1 MQQPHEECD
10 LLPMQRQALAHGIA
24 RWTKANHRLETS
36 VHGLLLVRYE
46 APTQPNSCVYEP
58 CICLVAQG
66 AKRVMLGDD
75 EYVYDANHYLI
86 SSVGLPVVAN
96 VVETSP
102 EVPLLGLAL
111 KLDMHMLAQMMVD
124 SNLPISHP
132 VVRPVTRTGRSGR
145 GMRVSEVSMPLLN
158 AFQRLLDL
166 LDSPQDVPVLSPLI
180 HKEILYRLLVGEQ
193 GHYLRQ
199 LVSTGSHGFQIARAI
214 DWLKKNFIQPLKVD
228 SLARQIGMSTS
239 TFHYHFR
246 AMTSMSPLQYQ
257 KWMRLH
263 EARRLMFMEHL
274 DATSAAFQVGY
285 ESPSQFSREYRR
297 QFGTPPL
304 RDIKNLYSSQPA
316 SPSAK
321 SATA

>member
-1 MQQPHEECD
+1 MKPQPEKQCD
-10 LLPMQRQALAHGIA
+10 LLHVQRQILARSIA
-24 RWTKANHRLETS
+24 RWTENNPRFEAD
-36 VHGLLLVRYE
+36 VPGLLLVRYE
-46 APTQPNSCVYEP
+46 APTQPTSGVYEP

-66 AKRVMLGDD
+66 AKRVMLGGE

-96 VVETSP
+96 VVEASP
-102 EVPLLGLAL
+102 EKPLLGLAL
-111 KLDMHMLAQMMVD
+111 KLDMRMLAQMMVD
-124 SNLPISHP
+124 SNLPAPRS
-132 VVRPVTRTGRSGR
+132 GRSER
-145 GMRVSEVSMPLLN
+145 GMRVSEVSAQLLS

-166 LDSPQDVPVLSPLI
+166 QQDPQDIAVLSPLV

-199 LVSTGSHGFQIARAI
+199 LVSAGSHGFQIARAI
-214 DWLKKNFIQPLKVD
+214 DWLKKNYVQPLKVD
-228 SLARQIGMSTS
+228 SLAKQIGMSTS

-246 AMTSMSPLQYQ
+246 AMTAMSPLQYQ

-263 EARRLMFMEHL
+263 EARRLMFMERL

-304 RDIKNLYSSQPA
+304 RDVKNLYTTQEASAA
-316 SPSAK
+316 SPADASFANV
-321 SATA
+321 TA

>member
-1 MQQPHEECD
+1 MHEQPHENCD
-10 LLPMQRQALAHGIA
+10 LLPIQRQALAHSIA
-24 RWTKANHRLETS
+24 RWTEANHRLDTS
-36 VHGLLLVRYE
+36 VPGLLLVRYE
-46 APTQPNSCVYEP
+46 APTQPASCMYEP

-75 EYVYDANHYLI
+75 EYVYDTNHYLI

-96 VVETSP
+96 VVEASP

-111 KLDMHMLAQMMVD
+111 RLDIHMLAQMLVD
-124 SNLPISHP
+124 NNLPVTRP
-132 VVRPVTRTGRSGR
+132 VVRAGCSGR

-166 LDSPQDVPVLSPLI
+166 LDNPQDVPVLSPLI
-180 HKEILYRLLVGEQ
+180 HKEILYRLLVSEQ

-199 LVSTGSHGFQIARAI
+199 LVSTGSHDFQIARAI
-214 DWLKKNFIQPLKVD
+214 DWLKNNFIQPLRVD
-228 SLARQIGMSTS
+228 SLAKQIGMSTS

-304 RDIKNLYSSQPA
+304 RDIKNLYSSQFA
-316 SPSAK
+316 KPSTE
-321 SATA
+321 SAIA

>member
-1 MQQPHEECD
+1 MQKHPHNECN
-10 LLPMQRQALAHGIA
+10 LLTIQRQALAHCIA
-24 RWTKANHRLETS
+24 RWTETNHRLDTCVPS
-36 VHGLLLVRYE
+36 LLLVRYE
-46 APTQPNSCVYEP
+46 APTRPTSCVYEP

-96 VVETSP
+96 VVEASP

-111 KLDMHMLAQMMVD
+111 KLDMPMLAQMLVD
-124 SNLPISHP
+124 SNLP
-132 VVRPVTRTGRSGR
+132 VTRPVARAGNSGR

-166 LDSPQDVPVLSPLI
+166 LDNPQDVPVLSPLI

-199 LVSTGSHGFQIARAI
+199 LVSAGSHVFQIAKAV
-214 DWLKKNFIQPLKVD
+214 DWLKNNFIQSLKVD

-274 DATSAAFQVGY
+274 DATSAAFRVGY

-304 RDIKNLYSSQPA
+304 RDIKNLYSNQPTD
-316 SPSAK
+316 PTTET
-321 SATA
+321 ATA

>member
-1 MQQPHEECD
+1 MPQQDKENCD
-10 LLPMQRQALAHGIA
+10 MLNIQRQALARNIA
-24 RWTKANHRLETS
+24 RQTEQNHRLETA
-36 VHGLLLVRYE
+36 VPGLVLVRYE
-46 APTQPNSCVYEP
+46 APTQPASCMYEP
-58 CICLVAQG
+58 TICLVAQG
-66 AKRVMLGDD
+66 AKRVMLGDE
-75 EYVYDANHYLI
+75 EYLYDANHYLI

-96 VVETSP
+96 VVEASP
-102 EVPLLGLAL
+102 EVPLLGMVL
-111 KLDMHMLAQMMVD
+111 KLDMRMLAQMMVD
-124 SNLPISHP
+124 SNLPVS
-132 VVRPVTRTGRSGR
+132 RAAKSGR
-145 GMRVSEVSMPLLN
+145 GMRVSEVCMPLLN

-166 LDSPQDVPVLSPLI
+166 HDHPQDIAVLSPLI
-180 HKEILYRLLVGEQ
+180 HKEILYRLLLGEQ

-199 LVSTGSHGFQIARAI
+199 IVAAGSHGFQIAQAI
-214 DWLKKNFIQPLKVD
+214 DWLKKNYVQPLKID

-239 TFHYHFR
+239 TFHLHFR

-304 RDIKNLYSSQPA
+304 RDIKGLISTQSDCSSA
-316 SPSAK
+316 SHK
-321 SATA
+321 TM